1 MIVGGPN
8 QSIEIRQA
16 TRAAIAPPRHRNGSD
31 PEPFQR
37 FLEQIHTHI
46 DDPTEVHRS
55 MARVPVAFLF
65 VAPVPPRNDRNCLA
79 QRPFC
84 PPLFERCRTA
94 QGSGLLGKRFQ
105 VGLQVE
111 DLLLP
116 LEAAFML
123 RHAFSFMSNLH
134 VGGLPPW
141 PQLSGPDS
149 PAPSAIARSEYS
161 SSTSVRSTLICQQGA
176 FLHDRC
182 TLTHLNQDLAN
193 RPSCSER
200 DFLMMRRESDHLV
213 FASCS
218 VRAPRS
224 WHGHPGH
231 LLPQPARAPTLLCPH
246 TARARNSGFL
256 ASR

>member
-1 MIVGGPN
+1 MFIALSAAGPREQ
-8 QSIEIRQA
+8 QSHRLDIETAQIQ
-16 TRAAIAPPRHRNGSD
+16 SL
-31 PEPFQR
+31 FQR

-55 MARVPVAFLF
+55 MARFQLLSYSLLQSLPETIETAWPGPL
-65 VAPVPPRNDRNCLA
+65 
-79 QRPFC
+79 C

-200 DFLMMRRESDHLV
+200 DFLM
-213 FASCS
+213 
-218 VRAPRS
+218 
-224 WHGHPGH
+224 
-231 LLPQPARAPTLLCPH
+231 
-246 TARARNSGFL
+246 
-256 ASR
+256 